1 MKILPVIF
9 ATVVIFGAG
18 VVTGGLLV
26 RETLRPKS
34 SSWDNMIPP
43 TGVSPGPWQL
53 QRREFLV
60 RMERQMKLS
69 LEQRQKIGKIIHES
83 QDRTKPLWEF
93 IAPELREELEKVRVQ
108 IRGELTPLQ
117 QTQFD
122 DLLNSRPLRPNQ
134 EGQRDEQRKKKSRD
148 PGEGSGKTSNGTSS
162 VTKTNQ

>member
-34 SSWDNMIPP
+34 SSWDNLIPP
-43 TGVSPGPWQL
+43 PGLSPGPWQL

-60 RMERQMKLS
+60 RMERQMNLS

-122 DLLNSRPLRPNQ
+122 DLLKSKPLRSNQ

-148 PGEGSGKTSNGTSS
+148 PSEGPGKASNGTSS